1 MEPIGGNPQGMATD
15 DDAAAKAP
23 VTPAPASE
31 APREAN
37 ERRETDRL
45 NERLA
50 ERIRQGTTPPELRE
64 VPPARE
70 VPPVR
75 EASVPRES
83 RDPREAQ
90 PREARDPREAPAR
103 EAREPRDNRDDKLN
117 ETIRQRLEHL
127 VPELVKKTFAA
138 GMGAVFST
146 EEGIRKIAREVS
158 LPDVVGY
165 VASSADGAKDKVFEI
180 VARETRDFLANLNLT
195 EEIAKILTTLSF
207 EIKTEIRFIPNSERI
222 TGAEP
227 DVKASVK
234 LKRNDKAM
242 GNEEGDAR
250 ESTGRSRLR
259 FWRRDEESSGDGG
272 NGDDNGGHDR

>member
-1 MEPIGGNPQGMATD
+1 MATD

-23 VTPAPASE
+23 VQPAAAPEPKE
-31 APREAN
+31 AERKDDRKEA
-37 ERRETDRL
+37 ERL
-45 NERLA
+45 NERLT
-50 ERIRQGTTPPELRE
+50 ERIRHGTTPPELRE
-64 VPPARE
+64 RE
-70 VPPVR
+70 
-75 EASVPRES
+75 
-83 RDPREAQ
+83 
-90 PREARDPREAPAR
+90 
-103 EAREPRDNRDDKLN
+103 DKLN

-234 LKRNDKAM
+234 LKRNDKAI
-242 GNEEGDAR
+242 GAEDEQ
-250 ESTGRSRLR
+250 SRSRLR
-259 FWRRDEESSGDGG
+259 FWRRDGEGAEP
-272 NGDDNGGHDR
+272 NGDDDDDGGHDK

>member
-1 MEPIGGNPQGMATD
+1 MATD
-15 DDAAAKAP
+15 DEAAPKLNPVPLPAEPAKEEQP
-23 VTPAPASE
+23 
-31 APREAN
+31 
-37 ERRETDRL
+37 ERKEPDQKL
-45 NERLA
+45 NERLT
-50 ERIRQGTTPPELRE
+50 ERIRQGTQPP
-64 VPPARE
+64 VPP
-70 VPPVR
+70 PPR
-75 EASVPRES
+75 
-83 RDPREAQ
+83 
-90 PREARDPREAPAR
+90 APTT
-103 EAREPRDNRDDKLN
+103 EDKLN

-195 EEIAKILTTLSF
+195 EEIAKLLTTLSF

-227 DVKASVK
+227 EVKASVR
-234 LKRNDKAM
+234 LKRNDKVV
-242 GNEEGDAR
+242 EETDPRDSRA
-250 ESTGRSRLR
+250 RLR
-259 FWRRDEESSGDGG
+259 FWRREDGG
-272 NGDDNGGHDR
+272 GTDDEGGPDK

>member
-1 MEPIGGNPQGMATD
+1 MATD

-23 VTPAPASE
+23 IPPAPASE
-31 APREAN
+31 PKEATERPRVVSSPPSEKSDS
-37 ERRETDRL
+37 ERI
-45 NERLA
+45 NERLT
-50 ERIRQGTTPPELRE
+50 ERIRQGTTPP
-64 VPPARE
+64 PDG
-70 VPPVR
+70 
-75 EASVPRES
+75 
-83 RDPREAQ
+83 RDPRE
-90 PREARDPREAPAR
+90 
-103 EAREPRDNRDDKLN
+103 DKLN

-165 VASSADGAKDKVFEI
+165 VASSADGAKDKVFDI

-195 EEIAKILTTLSF
+195 EEIAKILTTLSL

-234 LKRNDKAM
+234 LKRNDKAI
-242 GNEEGDAR
+242 GSVTDDEQRD
-250 ESTGRSRLR
+250 SRSRLR
-259 FWRRDEESSGDGG
+259 FWRRDGDQSDSPDSD
-272 NGDDNGGHDR
+272 DDNGGHDK

>member
-1 MEPIGGNPQGMATD
+1 MATD

-23 VTPAPASE
+23 APPAPASE
-31 APREAN
+31 PKEAAAPAAPEARDTRPRVVPNPPSAAGSDRGDRSEN
-37 ERRETDRL
+37 ERL
-45 NERLA
+45 NERLT
-50 ERIRQGTTPPELRE
+50 ERIRHGTQPPELRD
-64 VPPARE
+64 ARE
-70 VPPVR
+70 
-75 EASVPRES
+75 
-83 RDPREAQ
+83 
-90 PREARDPREAPAR
+90 
-103 EAREPRDNRDDKLN
+103 RDDKLN

-180 VARETRDFLANLNLT
+180 VARETREFLANLNLT

-242 GNEEGDAR
+242 GSSDDEQRD
-250 ESTGRSRLR
+250 SRSRLK
-259 FWRRDEESSGDGG
+259 FWRRDGGENGGDDDGG
-272 NGDDNGGHDR
+272 DEGGGPDK